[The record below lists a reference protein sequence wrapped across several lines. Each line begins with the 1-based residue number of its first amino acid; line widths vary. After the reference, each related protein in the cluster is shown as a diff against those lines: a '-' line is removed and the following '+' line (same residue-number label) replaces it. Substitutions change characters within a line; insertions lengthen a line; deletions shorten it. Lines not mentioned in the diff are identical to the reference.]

1 MVVARSWRIKS
12 TVTGKPTTDNFQLQA
27 EELGD
32 LKVGDVLT
40 KTLFITVDPYLR
52 PLITRARLPI
62 GSIIPSQ
69 QVGKVIESKDDDY
82 PVGTI
87 LLSRCGW
94 CDYARFNPK
103 SINAGAS
110 IDGRSKTI
118 EKPPEIGELSPS
130 FLLGACGMPGVTA
143 YWGFLDI
150 CKVPIVAAY

>member
-1 MVVARSWRIKS
+1 MVVGKSWRIKS
-12 TVTGKPTTDNFQLQA
+12 IVTGKPTPDNFELHS

-52 PLITRARLPI
+52 GVMRRLPV

-69 QVGKVIESKDDDY
+69 QVGRVIESKDVDY

-94 CDYARFNPK
+94 CDYARLNPK
-103 SINAGAS
+103 STNTGS
-110 IDGRSKTI
+110 SRTI
-118 EKPPEIGELSPS
+118 EKAPDIGGLSPS
-130 FLLGACGMPGVTA
+130 FLIGACGMPGVTA
-143 YWGFLDI
+143 YWGFLDV
-150 CKVPIVAAY
+150 CKVPVYHFITSYRGI